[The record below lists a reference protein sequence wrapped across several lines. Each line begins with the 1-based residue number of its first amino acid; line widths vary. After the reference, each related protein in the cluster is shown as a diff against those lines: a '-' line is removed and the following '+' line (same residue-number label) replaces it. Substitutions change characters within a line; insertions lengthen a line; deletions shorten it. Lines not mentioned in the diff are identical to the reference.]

1 MYSLEPIKV
10 IQLIRESFIGSEK
23 VYTQGSCYQL
33 YLILKYI
40 FPEAEAYYNCDH
52 IITKIKNVYYDIN
65 GIVDNISNYLP
76 IDEIYV
82 KDIRKEAINWKFN
95 LFSEKK

>member
-40 FPEAEAYYNCDH
+40 FPEAYYNCDH
-52 IITKIKNVYYDIN
+52 VITKIKNVYYDIN

>member
-1 MYSLEPIKV
+1 MENNHECIICGNGYYACNKCDKINSWRRYVDTP
-10 IQLIRESFIGSEK
+10 
-23 VYTQGSCYQL
+23 SCYQL

-52 IITKIKNVYYDIN
+52 VITKIKNVYYDIN

-82 KDIRKEAINWKFN
+82 KDIRKEAIN
-95 LFSEKK
+95 

>member
-40 FPEAEAYYNCDH
+40 FPEAEAHYNCDH
-52 IITKIKNVYYDIN
+52 VITKIKNVYYDIN

>member
-1 MYSLEPIKV
+1 MYSLEPIKF

-52 IITKIKNVYYDIN
+52 VITKIKHTYYDIN
-65 GIVDNISNYLP
+65 GVVNDISNYLP
-76 IDEIYV
+76 IDDIYI
-82 KDIRKEAINWKFN
+82 KDIRREAINWKFN
-95 LFSEKK
+95 LFSKK